1 MSRPTLRRRAVVE
14 LGTLGSAT
22 TLFLALFPARPL
34 CADMALALLA
44 LGLVWLSAR
53 ETRQRFWGPVKE
65 SWTVRSFRSSGLVL
79 ALGLP
84 VALAFGGYAV
94 MGLDQ
99 RSAEAVLSRLFGA
112 GFWGTIAVFVPW
124 ALVQQ
129 ALFQFYLLG
138 RLRALLP
145 QTAPLIP
152 VVLTGLA
159 YGAVHL
165 PDRELAVL
173 TAAAGI
179 VWSYAYQRD
188 RVLLLIALAH
198 ALLGT
203 TYFTWLRGTRAL
215 AGLAAAAVGAYAEV
229 IGQ

>member
-1 MSRPTLRRRAVVE
+1 MSRPPLRRRAAIE

-22 TLFLALFPARPL
+22 TLFLALFPDRPL
-34 CADMALALLA
+34 CNDMALALLA
-44 LGLVWLSAR
+44 LGLVGLSAR
-53 ETRQRFWGPVKE
+53 ETRQRFWGPVEE
-65 SWTVRSFRSSGLVL
+65 SWVVRFCRSSALVL
-79 ALGLP
+79 GLGLP
-84 VALAFGGYAV
+84 VALAFGAHAV
-94 MGLDQ
+94 MGLHQ
-99 RSAEAVLSRLFGA
+99 RSAGAVLSRLFGQ

-129 ALFQFYLLG
+129 TLFQFYLLG
-138 RLRALLP
+138 RLLALVP
-145 QTAPLIP
+145 QAAPLIP
-152 VVLTGLA
+152 VVLTGVA

-188 RVLLLIALAH
+188 RVLLPVALAH

-203 TYFTWLRGTRAL
+203 TYFTWLRGREISL
-215 AGLAAAAVGAYAEV
+215 PLLVLP
-229 IGQ
+229 